1 MDRYEILILTIP
13 ELTKDEE
20 SSLENQVEKF
30 INAHKGSIITFDRW
44 GKYRLSYPVRNND
57 YGVYFLMRFDVDND
71 KDFLKELQTM
81 FYVKFND
88 IVMRHVVTRLK
99 KDQPLEYKKPPSLE
113 DVPKKRI
120 SMFEKSVM
128 KPGASPAKKE
138 ESLEVEI
145 EKIKLSPKE
154 SKTEVAT
161 EEVKEEA
168 GQEIKQESTTPQA
181 LRQVPVS
188 DEVST
193 DMQDEHKGE
202 DKLDSGQADVDA
214 KIQEPSS
221 VGKNNQEQEV

>member
-1 MDRYEILILTIP
+1 
-13 ELTKDEE
+13 
-20 SSLENQVEKF
+20 
-30 INAHKGSIITFDRW
+30 
-44 GKYRLSYPVRNND
+44 
-57 YGVYFLMRFDVDND
+57 
-71 KDFLKELQTM
+71 
-81 FYVKFND
+81 
-88 IVMRHVVTRLK
+88 
-99 KDQPLEYKKPPSLE
+99 
-113 DVPKKRI
+113 
-120 SMFEKSVM
+120 MFEKSVM